1 MAEADKIEW
10 TAEQE
15 KAIAFKGGGAIVSA
29 AAGSGKTAVL
39 IERVMRLILDEENPV
54 NADEI
59 VISTFTQKAAAEL
72 KARLSRAL
80 TAALNKNPHSVFLRE
95 QLLRLNDA
103 SICTISSFC
112 LGIIKKHSTMLNL
125 SPDFTILDEADSRL
139 IFSASLE
146 RIMEDFCEKGKAEER
161 ELLFDWYGGEDDSG
175 ITELVA
181 IIYNFSRNLTYPER
195 FYKKWLTAYKNPDK
209 FPKRIITEYFG
220 SNILKPAAELKE
232 LTREFY
238 ENSAGTPAEGFS
250 AELLRLAYLLDGITV
265 ENISDKLENASG
277 EGIPPVP
284 RKNAKSGFDNALC
297 KEYKE
302 LFSEYWENILYHGHL
317 FSRHKADMETC
328 YPVLKILVKLVK
340 ALGKEYSERKAKI
353 NKLDFSDIEIMTL
366 RLLRDENGEPSA
378 AAREIAEKTSEII
391 VDEFQDSND
400 IQYEI
405 FRLISK
411 NKSNLYF
418 VGDIKQSI
426 YRFRGANPLVFQKLT
441 KDLDFTVI
449 NLNCN
454 FRSNDKVISAV
465 NAIFTGTMTERL
477 GDVDYD
483 KKCALVQGNLGYR
496 STEENDT
503 ELITVMGGNMEDARE
518 KEAQY
523 IADRIL
529 GMIESGFEVT
539 DRTGKRPCRYGDFAV
554 LMGKYSANIHIYK
567 KAFDRLGIPYEAK
580 EESGYT
586 DFSEVKAA
594 LSLLKIIDNPYKD
607 KELAEVMMRPP
618 YMYTADEMA
627 AIKLSGGKRHK
638 NLYSGLLSEAE
649 RDEKC
654 AEFLSELK
662 ALRDYAGEN
671 TVENLVR
678 KIYDESSFTAAIQAS
693 PDGRKRDENLKLLIH
708 YSSVFSESRS
718 GSLYDFIRFMEN
730 IDRNEV
736 KLARP
741 QDESAGDHRIR
752 IMTIHGSKG
761 LEFPICFVANL
772 SNIYV
777 NRDNSN
783 LCCDPVR
790 GIGMRI
796 SDRENMLR
804 IDTLTYDLA
813 SEENKRLEK
822 SEEMRLLYVAATRA
836 REKLIFTA
844 PRAESD
850 KNEDMHYKWVLSCAR
865 KRGDIIKRER
875 IEGYTAEKRKRI
887 IGKSDKKTVI
897 EPFSPY
903 SHLPFTLIPAKVT
916 ATQIG
921 VKSVDDFSKNSDKI
935 SRYLRLPSFLKE
947 ETKGK
952 LSGKKKGDAYHKAME
967 LLDFSGSARQL
978 DDLLIKGKLTDIER
992 FSIEDGEIEAF
1003 LKSDLCR
1010 RAVES
1015 GDIRRE
1021 FPIFCEYDPKLW
1033 GDFGTDWTEAE
1044 ERPFIQGIADMFFV
1058 EKGEIVLVDYK
1069 TNVNTTPEEFIE
1081 EYKGQL
1087 YIYKKALEEMTGMR
1101 VKECILYS
1109 FTLGLSIPVP
1119 EENQLS

>member
-1 MAEADKIEW
+1 MADSEKVKW

-15 KAIAFKGGGAIVSA
+15 RAITFTGGGAIVSA

-39 IERVMRLILDEENPV
+39 IERVMRLILNEENPV

-80 TAALNKNPHSVFLRE
+80 TGALNENPHSVFLRE

-103 SICTISSFC
+103 SISTISSFC
-112 LGIIKKHSTMLNL
+112 LGIIKKNSTMLNM
-125 SPDFTILDEADSRL
+125 SPDFTILDEADSKL

-146 RIMEDFCEKGKAEER
+146 KVMEDFCEKGRPEER

-175 ITELVA
+175 ITELIA
-181 IIYNFSRNLTYPER
+181 IIYNFSRNLVYPER
-195 FYKKWLTAYKNPDK
+195 FYKKWLTAYKNPEK
-209 FPKRIITEYFG
+209 FPKRIITEYFN
-220 SNILKPAAELKE
+220 SNIIRPAAELLE
-232 LTREFY
+232 LVWEFY
-238 ENSAGTPAEGFS
+238 QNSVDTPAEKFA
-250 AELLRLAYLLDGITV
+250 AELLTLAKMLDGIKAD
-265 ENISDKLENASG
+265 NISEKIGDASG

-284 RKNAKSGFDNALC
+284 RKNAKADFDNSIC
-297 KEYKE
+297 KEFKE
-302 LFSEYWENILYHGHL
+302 TFSEYWGDILYRGHL
-317 FSRHKADMETC
+317 FGRHARDMETC

-340 ALGKEYSERKAKI
+340 ALGKEYSDRKAKI

-411 NKSNLYF
+411 NKKNLYF

-441 KDLDFTVI
+441 KDPDFTVI

-465 NAIFTGTMTERL
+465 NAIFTGTMTEAL

-483 KKCALVQGNLGYR
+483 KKCALVQGNLGYE
-496 STEENDT
+496 SGEEHKA
-503 ELITVMGGNMEDARE
+503 ELITVMGEDMEQARE

-529 GMIESGFEVT
+529 DMIESGFQVT
-539 DRTGKRPCRYGDFAV
+539 DKTGKRPCRYGDFAV

-627 AIKLSGGKRHK
+627 AIKLSGGEKHK
-638 NLYSGLLSEAE
+638 NLYSGLLKEAE

-654 AEFLSELK
+654 AAFLSELK
-662 ALRDYAGEN
+662 ALRDFAGEN
-671 TVENLVR
+671 TVESLVR
-678 KIYDESSFTAAIQAS
+678 KIYDESSFTAAVQAS

-741 QDESAGDHRIR
+741 QEESAGDHRIR

-772 SNIYV
+772 SNVYV

-796 SDRENMLR
+796 SDRENMLK

-844 PRAESD
+844 PRAVTD
-850 KNEDMHYKWVLSCAR
+850 RNEDMHYKWVMKCAR
-865 KRGDIIKRER
+865 KNSDIIDRSR
-875 IEGYTAEKRKRI
+875 IEDYTAEKRKKLSR
-887 IGKSDKKTVI
+887 KADKKTVL
-897 EPFSPY
+897 EPFSSY

-967 LLDFSGSARQL
+967 LLDFSGDTAQL
-978 DDLLIKGKLTDIER
+978 DDLLLKGKLTEVER
-992 FSIEDGEIEAF
+992 ISIDDGEIEAF

-1021 FPIFCEYDPKLW
+1021 FPIFCEYDPRLW
-1033 GDFGTDWTEAE
+1033 GDFGTEWTEGE
-1044 ERPFIQGIADMFFV
+1044 ERPFIQGIADMFFI
-1058 EKGEIVLVDYK
+1058 ENGEIVLVDYK

-1101 VKECILYS
+1101 VKECVLYS
-1109 FTLGLSIPVP
+1109 FTLGMSISVK
-1119 EENQLS
+1119 